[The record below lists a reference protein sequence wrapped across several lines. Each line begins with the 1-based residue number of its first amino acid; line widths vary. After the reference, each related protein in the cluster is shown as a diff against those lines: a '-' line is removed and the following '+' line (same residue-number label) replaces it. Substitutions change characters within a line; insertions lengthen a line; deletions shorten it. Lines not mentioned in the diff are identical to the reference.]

1 VRAVPLDNLGM
12 DDRQMLELVNRMNA
26 YWPGKFILRRRRPH
40 ETATFTMPGLH
51 DSDTRSVTL

>member
-1 VRAVPLDNLGM
+1 
-12 DDRQMLELVNRMNA
+12 LELVNRMNA